1 MPKKWIRVIG
11 GDSVIKEDKYTIIG
25 VTIPKINNHF
35 KA

>member
-1 MPKKWIRVIG
+1 MLKKRTQVIG

-25 VTIPKINNHF
+25 VALPKINNYH